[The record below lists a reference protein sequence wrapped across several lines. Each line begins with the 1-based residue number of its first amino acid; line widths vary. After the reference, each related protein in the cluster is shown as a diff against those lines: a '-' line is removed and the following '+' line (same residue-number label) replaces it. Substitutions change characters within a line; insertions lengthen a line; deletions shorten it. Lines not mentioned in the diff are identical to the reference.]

1 MAQWRNVTEM
11 EFIKII
17 VLAAVQGITEFFPV
31 SSSGHLVLL
40 QNIFNLD
47 SPGITLEVML
57 HTGTLLAVLVVFR
70 KDIVK
75 LVLGFF
81 HSLGLISGK
90 NGYEKLAWL
99 VIAANV
105 PAGIVGVLFKDSITP
120 FFESVRWVPV
130 FLIITGLWLFAGKFF
145 KREDI
150 GIKNLSFGQSVIIG
164 ISQMVAILP
173 GISRS
178 GATITTGM
186 FLKMKREDAA
196 KFSFLIML
204 PAVAGA
210 TLMELPGLGGLSGNF
225 QFMIVGM
232 LTSFFVGYLSLRVL
246 LKMITACKFHY
257 FAYYCV
263 IVGVAGL
270 ILAG

>member
-1 MAQWRNVTEM
+1 M
-11 EFIKII
+11 ELLKII
-17 VLAAVQGITEFFPV
+17 ILAVVQGITEFFPI

-40 QNIFNLD
+40 QNIFNLNP
-47 SPGITLEVML
+47 PGITLEVFL

-70 KDIVK
+70 KEIIK
-75 LVLGFF
+75 LAQGFF

-99 VIAANV
+99 VIVANI
-105 PAGIVGVLFKDSITP
+105 PAGIIGILFKENIEVI
-120 FFESVRWVPV
+120 FGSVKLVLV
-130 FLIITGLWLFAGKFF
+130 FLIVTGLYLFAGKFF
-145 KREDI
+145 KTEDI
-150 GIKNLSFGQSVIIG
+150 EIKNLSFLRSVIIG

-186 FLKMKREDAA
+186 FLKMRREDAA

-210 TLMELPGLGGLSGNF
+210 TLLELKNLGGVSGI
-225 QFMIVGM
+225 MIVGM
-232 LTSFFVGYLSLRVL
+232 LISFFVGYISLKVL
-246 LKMITACKFHY
+246 LKMITSYKFHY
-257 FAYYCV
+257 FAYYCIV
-263 IVGVAGL
+263 VGVAGL
-270 ILAG
+270 ILT